1 MPKILGIGIA
11 ESRGL
16 RHGYV
21 TNVRDV
27 ADSIRHA
34 IEVAEGKAGVKIK
47 QAFVGVGGIGLAS
60 TVVNSTLITSRAD
73 AEITDMDL
81 KKIDEAVADF
91 FILCE
96 ARSNVQVKAIAHSIE
111 QMVRD
116 ECDERPYHIE
126 HGDHW
131 TLVDYVNIVVHIFQ
145 HEYREFYNLESLW
158 EDAPRTEY

>member
-1 MPKILGIGIA
+1 MEKII
-11 ESRGL
+11 SGL
-16 RHGYV
+16 QERKKAP
-21 TNVRDV
+21 TRLTKNSKLFK
-27 ADSIRHA
+27 SIINA
-34 IEVAEGKAGVKIK
+34 IQEKKGDNI
-47 QAFVGVGGIGLAS
+47 ISL
-60 TVVNSTLITSRAD
+60 
-73 AEITDMDL
+73 DL

-111 QMVRD
+111 QMVRE